1 MQQSVKMKKPSAQ
14 NGPNMASVEKTGN
27 LWNRNAGEAARDAVS
42 LVIEIN
48 ERLIINHLIFLPLI
62 FDFSST

>member
-1 MQQSVKMKKPSAQ
+1 MKKPSAQ